1 MVALN
6 FRSAGIDPTL
16 GFEVLPAGW
25 YPSRIVKS
33 EQKPTNAN
41 DGYYLQLEHEIL
53 DGPHRGKVVVNR
65 LNLWNQNQSAVEMAN
80 KTMAAICHVTGVH
93 DVQDS
98 AQLHGIPFMINV
110 AVVPRKDA
118 PGQNSNNVIGYKD
131 MQGNE
136 PGKGQHAGPAM
147 APQQPQAQ
155 QGGFP
160 GQPPQPQPQ
169 PQPQPGQPW
178 GAGAQ
183 PQPAAP
189 PQGFPQQPA
198 PQPAPQPQWQPGA
211 PPPQAAPQPQWQGGA
226 PGAAPAPAPA
236 PQPAWTPPQQGQPAP
251 QGQPAAAPQWQQ
263 GGQPAG
269 PAPWGAR

>member
-160 GQPPQPQPQ
+160 GQQPQPQ